1 MLIEVVTLLVFEW
14 LREAKVYN
22 VEIGILKD
30 ALLAIFRLLVF
41 PLVSKHDVIE
51 LKITIDKTGVMDD
64 LKRFQQWYSNMAY
77 VFST

>member
-1 MLIEVVTLLVFEW
+1 
-14 LREAKVYN
+14 

-64 LKRFQQWYSNMAY
+64 LKRFQQ
-77 VFST
+77 